1 MERLVI
7 IVNCFQPLT
16 IMTKHS
22 ILDVAA
28 VLDPPLIDE
37 LLNWITFL
45 NLKTTNFGEGFCVYQ
60 GSVFFSRK
68 KKTRMVSYQTRKFQT
83 NSSE

>member
-1 MERLVI
+1 
-7 IVNCFQPLT
+7 
-16 IMTKHS
+16 MTKHS

-28 VLDPPLIDE
+28 VLDPPLIHE

-68 KKTRMVSYQTRKFQT
+68 KKLEWSHIKLENFKQIRRSKSLETDGMHFI
-83 NSSE
+83 

>member
-1 MERLVI
+1 MERFIV
-7 IVNCFQPLT
+7 IVNSLQPLT

-28 VLDPPLIDE
+28 VLDPRLIHE

-45 NLKTTNFGEGFCVYQ
+45 NFKTTNFGEGFCLYQ
-60 GSVFFSRK
+60 GSVFFPEK
-68 KKTRMVSYQTRKFQT
+68 
-83 NSSE
+83 N